1 MSLTDEQEQHYRQTL
16 EVTRKQI
23 EEINGQVEDELARAK
38 ERLADLQSR
47 KIAALQIYEGT
58 CRILGVE
65 NELAETEANTETET
79 AEEKE

>member
-1 MSLTDEQEQHYRQTL
+1 MSLKEEQEQHYRQTL

-23 EEINGQVEDELARAK
+23 EEINGQVEDELAQAR

-47 KIAALQIYEGT
+47 KTAALQIYDGT
-58 CRILGVE
+58 CRILGIE
-65 NELAETEANTETET
+65 NDLAQTEG